1 MSKLLSNLLKSGEK
15 FIEKCNFY
23 IKYFDKIKCYSDQPY
38 LVFFRAETNIYFFWP
53 KVSVRVVNLSLC

>member
-23 IKYFDKIKCYSDQPY
+23 IKYFDRIKCYSDQPY
-38 LVFFRAETNIYFFWP
+38 LVFFSELKPETNVYFF
-53 KVSVRVVNLSLC
+53 LA